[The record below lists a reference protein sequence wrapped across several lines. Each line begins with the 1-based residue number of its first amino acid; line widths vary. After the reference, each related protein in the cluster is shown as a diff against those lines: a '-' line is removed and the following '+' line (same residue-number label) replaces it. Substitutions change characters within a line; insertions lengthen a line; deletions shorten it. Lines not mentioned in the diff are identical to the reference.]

1 MSSKITLSVFK
12 ADVGGFVGH
21 GSVHP
26 DMLKKAQETL
36 EQEGKDVLIDFFVTH
51 VGDDINLVLSHREGV
66 DSEKIHT
73 LVWDT
78 FLVCTEVAKKLKM
91 YGAGQDLLSD
101 AFSGNI
107 KGMGPG
113 IAEMEFEERPSEPI
127 IIFMAD
133 KTEPGA
139 WNLPLY
145 KIFADPFN
153 TIGLVID
160 PKMHSGFCF
169 EVLDLIE
176 DKRVIFSCPEELYD
190 LLVFLGAPNRFV
202 VKSVFTKNNEIAAVS
217 STQKMNQLAG
227 RYVGKDDPVMIVR
240 CQSGLPAV
248 GEVLEPF
255 ANPHLVT
262 GWMRGSHYGPLIPVS
277 QKDAVPT
284 RFDGPPRVI
293 AMGFQLAKG
302 GLIGPQDLFADVA
315 FDRARQKA
323 LEIADYI
330 RQLGPFEPHRLPLDE
345 MEYTTMPQVM
355 EKLKNR
361 FK

>member
-1 MSSKITLSVFK
+1 MSSKITLSVLK

-26 DMLKKAQETL
+26 DMLEKARETL
-36 EQEGKDVLIDFFVTH
+36 KQEGKDTLIDFFVTN
-51 VGDDINLVLSHREGV
+51 VGDDINLVLTHREGIN
-66 DSEKIHT
+66 SEKIHT
-73 LVWDT
+73 LAWKT
-78 FLVCTEVAKKLKM
+78 FQNCTEVAKKLKM

-101 AFSGNI
+101 AFAGNI

-113 IAEMEFEERPSEPI
+113 LAEMEFTERTSEPVI
-127 IIFMAD
+127 VFMAD

-145 KIFADPFN
+145 KMFADPFN

-160 PKMHSGFCF
+160 PKMHDGFVF
-169 EVLDLIE
+169 EVMDLIN
-176 DKRVIFSCPEELYD
+176 DKLITFSCPSKIYD
-190 LLVFLGAPNRFV
+190 LLVFLGASNRYV
-202 VKSVFTKNNEIAAVS
+202 VKSVYTHSGEIAAVS
-217 STQKMNQLAG
+217 STQKLNLMAG
-227 RYVGKDDPVMIVR
+227 RYVGKDDPVLIVR

-255 ANPHLVT
+255 AGPHLVA
-262 GWMRGSHYGPLIPVS
+262 GWMRGSHYGPLVPVS

-293 AMGFQLAKG
+293 AMGFQLANGK
-302 GLIGPQDLFADVA
+302 LIGPQDLFADVA
-315 FDRARQKA
+315 FDRARQTA
-323 LEIADYI
+323 LEIADYM
-330 RQLGPFEPHRLPLDE
+330 RRMGPFEPHRLPLDE

-355 EKLKNR
+355 EKLKER

>member
-1 MSSKITLSVFK
+1 MSSRITLSVLK

-26 DMLKKAQETL
+26 DMLEKARQTL
-36 EQEGKDVLIDFFVTH
+36 KQKGKDTLIDFFVTN
-51 VGDDINLVLSHREGV
+51 VGDDINLILTHREGIN
-66 DSEKIHT
+66 SEKIHA
-73 LVWDT
+73 LAWKT
-78 FLVCTEVAKKLKM
+78 FLNCTEVAKGLKM

-101 AFSGNI
+101 AFAGNI

-113 IAEMEFEERPSEPI
+113 LAEMEFTERTSEPVI
-127 IIFMAD
+127 VFMAD

-160 PKMHSGFCF
+160 PKMHAGFVF
-169 EVLDLIE
+169 EVMDLIE
-176 DKRVIFSCPEELYD
+176 DKLITFSCPGEIYD
-190 LLVFLGAPNRFV
+190 LLVFLGASNRYV
-202 VKSVFTKNNEIAAVS
+202 VKSIYTHSGEIAAVS
-217 STQKMNQLAG
+217 STQKLNLMAG
-227 RYVGKDDPVMIVR
+227 RYVGKDDPVLIVR

-255 ANPHLVT
+255 AHPHLVA
-262 GWMRGSHYGPLIPVS
+262 GWMRGSHYGPMVPVS
-277 QKDAVPT
+277 QKYAVPT

-293 AMGFQLAKG
+293 AMGFQLAHGK
-302 GLIGPQDLFADVA
+302 LIGPQDLFADMA
-315 FDRARQKA
+315 FDRARQTA
-323 LEIADYI
+323 LEIADYM
-330 RQLGPFEPHRLPLDE
+330 RRMGPFEPHRLPLDE
-345 MEYTTMPQVM
+345 MEYTTLPQVM
-355 EKLKNR
+355 EKLKER